1 MAPRSYMGEVLHAI
15 AAFGNELVSVYF
27 RMRDLPRQSRA
38 ANAPVP
44 MQPLNCDL
52 QRAVQSAFI
61 TAGQRV
67 ETHWKKASEQ
77 VVAMVQM
84 PASPCAAA
92 SPEAAARTA
101 ASTIQRHLS
110 TGAKPLAFFA
120 IMRCNYAWYRLLTI
134 AFYHCSGAAKRMPM
148 PALTRRSLLAG
159 SAALVAGADPAA
171 AAAPPADKQAPGLYR
186 YKIGAFELTALYDG
200 IWYRPITEKFIRNAP
215 FAEVEHALDAA
226 FMPHDKLETPFT
238 TLIVNTGKKLVL
250 IDTGTGGQIAPT
262 AGMIGANL
270 AAAGIDPKAVDQ
282 IVISHFHPDHI
293 NGIKDKDNALIFPNA
308 EIMVPEP
315 EWAYWMDDANLNAA
329 PPDLK
334 LTFLNQRRIF
344 TDIAK
349 EVTRYEPGREV
360 SPGIVTL
367 PAPGHTPGHTVFAVH
382 SGDRSLMVLSDTA
395 QHPAV
400 FARHPDWQAAFD
412 IDGDAAVATRKKLF
426 DRAAADRMLVT
437 GYHFP
442 FPACGHLI
450 KTASGYEHV
459 PVPWQPNL

>member
-1 MAPRSYMGEVLHAI
+1 M
-15 AAFGNELVSVYF
+15 
-27 RMRDLPRQSRA
+27 
-38 ANAPVP
+38 
-44 MQPLNCDL
+44 
-52 QRAVQSAFI
+52 
-61 TAGQRV
+61 
-67 ETHWKKASEQ
+67 
-77 VVAMVQM
+77 
-84 PASPCAAA
+84 
-92 SPEAAARTA
+92 
-101 ASTIQRHLS
+101 
-110 TGAKPLAFFA
+110 
-120 IMRCNYAWYRLLTI
+120 
-134 AFYHCSGAAKRMPM
+134 
-148 PALTRRSLLAG
+148 LTRRSLLAG

-186 YKIGAFELTALYDG
+186 YKIGTFELTALYDG

-226 FMPHDKLETPFT
+226 FMPHDKLGTPFT

-250 IDTGTGGQIAPT
+250 HRYRHRRPDRADRRHDRRQSGRRRHRSQGGRSDRH
-262 AGMIGANL
+262 L
-270 AAAGIDPKAVDQ
+270 A
-282 IVISHFHPDHI
+282 
-293 NGIKDKDNALIFPNA
+293 FPSRPHQRHQGQGQRA
-308 EIMVPEP
+308 HLPQCRDMVPAP

-329 PPDLK
+329 PADLK

-344 TDIAK
+344 ADIAK
-349 EVTRYEPGREV
+349 QVTRYEPGQEV
-360 SPGIVTL
+360 SPGIVTV
-367 PAPGHTPGHTVFAVH
+367 PAPGHTPGHTVFAIH
-382 SGDRSLMVLSDTA
+382 SGDQSLMVLSDTA

-459 PVPWQPNL
+459 PVPWQPTL